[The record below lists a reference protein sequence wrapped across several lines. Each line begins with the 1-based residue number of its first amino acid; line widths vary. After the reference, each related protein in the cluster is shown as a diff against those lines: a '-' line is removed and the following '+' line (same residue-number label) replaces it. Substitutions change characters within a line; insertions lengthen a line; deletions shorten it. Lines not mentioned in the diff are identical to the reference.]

1 MPQTGSKTLDQ
12 LAGQFKAGYKLERT
26 GGGHYRVRDRHGNFV
41 ETPDGKV
48 LSLTGTAHGGRQANN
63 MRAQLKSAGVLKG
76 TETRRR
82 KPTRGFTDEDR
93 RKGRESLALRARN
106 RQEVVDKLHDRLM
119 EALKPVGGVGQR
131 GAVADLGL
139 IGSLLTRQN
148 GSTPITPDLVSASAT
163 RVIHRQWVD
172 AKYQE
177 IWNKLAERL
186 ESAEDVHEEWFGLVR
201 QARGLPDEA
210 LVEVGKP
217 VEGDWP
223 FRVELLPIEAFV
235 VDHGYQR
242 PVSWPFVRSHA
253 ARFDES
259 LVGTIDV
266 SERRKGAVFAILDGQ
281 SRFEMCR
288 LVGKK
293 TIWASIYS
301 GLDLASEARF
311 FLHKNRDKK
320 AIHPYYTFR
329 ARIAAQDS
337 DAMEIEKIVKRNGY
351 VISLTSAN
359 EKTPNAISAISAV
372 QEAFERTG
380 EMGES
385 LTPTLE
391 VLREST
397 LGQPHGQGHILIRGV
412 AILFQKYEQRIDRDR
427 LKKVLLQ
434 QSPELLQ
441 SRARENGRRTTGN
454 AAQAMSRLLID
465 EYNRGIRVKTEK
477 LG

>member
-1 MPQTGSKTLDQ
+1 
-12 LAGQFKAGYKLERT
+12 
-26 GGGHYRVRDRHGNFV
+26 
-41 ETPDGKV
+41 
-48 LSLTGTAHGGRQANN
+48 
-63 MRAQLKSAGVLKG
+63 
-76 TETRRR
+76 
-82 KPTRGFTDEDR
+82 
-93 RKGRESLALRARN
+93 
-106 RQEVVDKLHDRLM
+106 M

-148 GSTPITPDLVSASAT
+148 GSTPITPDLVAASAT

>member
-1 MPQTGSKTLDQ
+1 VAVRA
-12 LAGQFKAGYKLERT
+12 LACRT
-26 GGGHYRVRDRHGNFV
+26 
-41 ETPDGKV
+41 
-48 LSLTGTAHGGRQANN
+48 
-63 MRAQLKSAGVLKG
+63 
-76 TETRRR
+76 
-82 KPTRGFTDEDR
+82 
-93 RKGRESLALRARN
+93 
-106 RQEVVDKLHDRLM
+106 
-119 EALKPVGGVGQR
+119 
-131 GAVADLGL
+131 
-139 IGSLLTRQN
+139 
-148 GSTPITPDLVSASAT
+148 
-163 RVIHRQWVD
+163 
-172 AKYQE
+172 
-177 IWNKLAERL
+177 
-186 ESAEDVHEEWFGLVR
+186 
-201 QARGLPDEA
+201 
-210 LVEVGKP
+210 
-217 VEGDWP
+217 
-223 FRVELLPIEAFV
+223 
-235 VDHGYQR
+235 
-242 PVSWPFVRSHA
+242 
-253 ARFDES
+253 FDES